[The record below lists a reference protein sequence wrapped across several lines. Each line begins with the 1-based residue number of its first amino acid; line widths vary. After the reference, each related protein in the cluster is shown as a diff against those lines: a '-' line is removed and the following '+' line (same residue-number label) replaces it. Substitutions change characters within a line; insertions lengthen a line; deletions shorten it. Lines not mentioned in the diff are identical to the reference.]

1 MNGRTTIIT
10 LLGLWL
16 SLGGCTGGGDTGLDL
31 DAPADVLEGGKADDY
46 LGPISQEYDLVTEV
60 TVTLTGDDA
69 ALEGEARAERAR
81 ALGAEEMNRITTAL
95 DQKIWAEWTEDERTG
110 DTSILFRQMSESID
124 GIRETE
130 PGVYVFDYVAEVAGP
145 RDLLERY
152 PFGRDGASP
161 FLEVVT
167 GAGDTAHTYRLI
179 VTVSEE
185 TPDSYPE
192 YLEMFEDGLDIA
204 VHIGDDHY
212 TETNDIDQARSVY
225 RALTGELG
233 FESPV
238 ENFDALALGSGPFRR
253 ELDVD
258 GRAVE
263 VRVSLFHANMAP
275 DDQLDQLVEAYRH
288 SAATADVVIYSGH
301 AGRTLT
307 YSGVVLHYGPR
318 ASIPAS
324 EFRNLELPDKYQIF
338 VFAGCETYTGYSESL
353 FAHPGKTSANADV
366 ITTVNFSTS
375 STTDTATI
383 TLLGGLVDDGPGTW
397 WPHSWEALLRQL
409 NDADASS
416 HWTAMY
422 GVHGLSDN
430 PRSSPLGVAS
440 TVGQSCQGNSDCP
453 GVDSQCNRR
462 ESGELQCGIACT
474 HDSGCPESSRCVDV
488 VSNVVDELSQCI
500 PQP

>member
-1 MNGRTTIIT
+1 MNSKVTFTVA
-10 LLGLWL
+10 LALWL
-16 SLGGCTGGGDTGLDL
+16 SLGGCASDDAGLDP
-31 DAPADVLEGGKADDY
+31 DAPADVLEGAKADDY

-60 TVTLTGDDA
+60 SVTLEGEDA
-69 ALEGEARAERAR
+69 ALEGEARTERAR
-81 ALGAEEMNRITTAL
+81 ALGSEEMNRITMAL
-95 DQKIWAEWTEDERTG
+95 DQQIWAEWTEDERTG
-110 DTSILFRQMSESID
+110 DNSILLRQMSDSID
-124 GIRETE
+124 NMRETE
-130 PGVYVFDYVAEVAGP
+130 PNVFVFDYVAEVAGP
-145 RDLLERY
+145 QDLLERY
-152 PFGRDGASP
+152 PFGQADGHL

-167 GAGDTAHTYRLI
+167 GSGDTAHTYHLI

-204 VHIGDDHY
+204 VHVGDDHN
-212 TETNDIDQARSVY
+212 TEYVDIDQARSIY

-233 FESPV
+233 FQSPV
-238 ENFDALALGSGPFRR
+238 QSFDDLALTSGPFRR

-258 GRAVE
+258 GRPVE
-263 VRVSLFHANMAP
+263 VRVTLFHANMAP
-275 DDQLDQLVEAYRH
+275 DDQLDQLVDAYRH
-288 SAATADVVIYSGH
+288 SAATADVVIYTGH

-375 STTDTATI
+375 SSTDTAT
-383 TLLGGLVDDGPGTW
+383 TSLLGGLLDDSPGTW
-397 WPHSWEALLRQL
+397 WPHSWEALLRRI
-409 NDADASS
+409 NDADAYH

-430 PRSSPLGVAS
+430 PRRSPLGDLS
-440 TVGQSCQGNSDCP
+440 TVGQSCSRNSDCP

-474 HDSGCPESSRCVDV
+474 YDSGCPETSHCIDV
-488 VSNVVDELSQCI
+488 VSNLVDELSQCI
-500 PQP
+500 PD